1 MVIQE
6 PACGYPLSFHAYWYD
21 EGTDE
26 LNPLPIEV
34 AFQNNEIS
42 IGKCNP
48 IGVASPDDAQCNDG
62 TEPHEK
68 NFRLALEIRLEDGTG
83 SQKAMRYFD
92 AVIYD
97 PCELDMVDMID
108 LIDEQTYI
116 LRTPSDVL
124 IYNPIVLQKYAL
136 CPLKGEF

>member
-1 MVIQE
+1 M
-6 PACGYPLSFHAYWYD
+6 
-21 EGTDE
+21 T
-26 LNPLPIEV
+26 
-34 AFQNNEIS
+34 

-48 IGVASPDDAQCNDG
+48 IGVMSPDDAQCNDG

-68 NFRLALEIRLEDGTG
+68 NFRMALEIRLEDGTG
-83 SQKAMRYFD
+83 SQTAIRYFD

-97 PCELDMVDMID
+97 PCEYDLVDMTG

-124 IYNPIVLQKYAL
+124 VYAPKILQKYPL